1 MDREFYNRIA
11 KRRGDPKYQSVNN
24 PTIDFYGE
32 KVGFEQAGRMKS
44 LLTFRSLRWRLTDVG
59 SGTRR
64 LTTGKPCTVSRRR
77 SSRWCE

>member
-32 KVGFEQAGRMKS
+32 KVGRA
-44 LLTFRSLRWRLTDVG
+44 VG
-59 SGTRR
+59 SDDSTD
-64 LTTGKPCTVSRRR
+64 
-77 SSRWCE
+77 

>member
-32 KVGFEQAGRMKS
+32 KVG
-44 LLTFRSLRWRLTDVG
+44 
-59 SGTRR
+59 
-64 LTTGKPCTVSRRR
+64 
-77 SSRWCE
+77 